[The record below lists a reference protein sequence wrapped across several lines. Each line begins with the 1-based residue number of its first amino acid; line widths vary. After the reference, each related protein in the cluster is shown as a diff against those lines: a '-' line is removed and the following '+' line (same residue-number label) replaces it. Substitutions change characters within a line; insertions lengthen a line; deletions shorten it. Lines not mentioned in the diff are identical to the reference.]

1 MAGMRIW
8 AVAALVL
15 LVAAGCAG
23 DDEPATGPPADPAS
37 AATPVPT
44 TTQPTAV
51 ITVLPPPNADEPQP
65 GPLEIVTPDGL
76 VLEAERFGVG
86 DDFVVLAH
94 MRPADMTSWFSFAGF
109 LGAQGFSAITFNFRG
124 YGNSDGAGFAVE
136 VDVAAAIDAA
146 HALGAARVFVIGAS
160 MGGTGAVAAADES
173 DVDGVVTL
181 SAPDR
186 FEGVDAAAA
195 ARNVAVPLLL
205 IAAEDD
211 DPYASDADVIAS
223 QAAGPAEVMIL
234 PGRKHGTDL
243 FVDHS
248 ERLTTTILQFLGRG
262 R

>member
-1 MAGMRIW
+1 MAGMRMW
-8 AVAALVL
+8 AVAAVML

-23 DDEPATGPPADPAS
+23 DDEPAAGPPADPAS
-37 AATPVPT
+37 AAALPT
-44 TTQPTAV
+44 TTVPTAV
-51 ITVLPPPNADEPQP
+51 ITVLPPPNPDDPQP

-86 DDFVVLAH
+86 EDFVVLAH

-109 LGAQGFSAITFNFRG
+109 LGAEGYSAMAFNFRG
-124 YGNSDGAGFAVE
+124 YGNSGGAGFAVE
-136 VDVAAAIDAA
+136 VDVTAAVDAA

-160 MGGTGAVAAADES
+160 MGGTGAIAAADES
-173 DVDGVVTL
+173 DVDGVITL

-205 IAAEDD
+205 FAAEDD
-211 DPYASDADVIAS
+211 DPYASDAEVIAS

-243 FVDHS
+243 FLDHS
-248 ERLTTTILQFLGRG
+248 ERLTATILEFLAKGR
-262 R
+262 